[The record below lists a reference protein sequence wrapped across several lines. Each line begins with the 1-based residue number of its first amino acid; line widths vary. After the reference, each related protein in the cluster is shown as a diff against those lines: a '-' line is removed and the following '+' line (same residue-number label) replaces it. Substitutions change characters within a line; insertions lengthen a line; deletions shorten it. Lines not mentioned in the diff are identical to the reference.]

1 MIQGIYTGASGLKA
15 QQKRLDVLANNIA
28 NADTT
33 GFKSSRVDFQD
44 ALYQTMGNPQPAQE
58 GANLQQGHGVHVSQT
73 VRAFTQGSV
82 EQTGRP
88 LDMMLTGEGYFAV
101 LSPAGE
107 VSFTRNGA
115 FDLSVEGGASFL
127 VTGDGHYVLDT
138 DGQRI
143 QVPAGE
149 VSLGEG
155 GALSVGGQGP
165 FAYLMVARFTNQEGL
180 ESVGGNRLAATAA
193 SGQPEAVPQPG
204 VLQGALENSNVDLA
218 QEMTR
223 LIRTQRA
230 FTLSSRAVQVADEME
245 GLSNTLRR

>member
-1 MIQGIYTGASGLKA
+1 MIQGIYSGASGLKA

-28 NADTT
+28 NADTI

-44 ALYQTMGNPQPAQE
+44 ALYQTMANPQPAEE
-58 GANLQQGHGVHVSQT
+58 GGNLQKGHGVHVSQT
-73 VRAFTQGSV
+73 VRAFSQGMV
-82 EQTGRP
+82 QQTDRA
-88 LDMMLTGEGYFAV
+88 LDMMLTSQGYFT
-101 LSPAGE
+101 LQSPQGQ

-115 FDLSVEGGASFL
+115 FDLSVEDDAQYL
-127 VTGDGHYVLDT
+127 VTGDGHYVLGT

-143 QVPAGE
+143 QVPQGE
-149 VSLGEG
+149 LHISPT
-155 GALSVGGQGP
+155 GALRIGDQPP
-165 FAYLMVARFTNQEGL
+165 FAQLMVARFDNQEGL
-180 ESVGGNRLAATAA
+180 EAVGGNRLIPTDA
-193 SGQPEAVPQPG
+193 SGQPQPVLQPD
-204 VLQGALENSNVDLA
+204 VLQGALEASNVDLA